1 MQGYFILLNRE
12 EMLLALRFLVSEF
25 RENEIALALAP
36 SRYCLRLCVTVVE
49 LRKQE
54 RMSIHISSLH
64 TNMALWHLHMR

>member
-36 SRYCLRLCVTVVE
+36 SRYSPAPLCNG
-49 LRKQE
+49 R
-54 RMSIHISSLH
+54 
-64 TNMALWHLHMR
+64 